1 MSRKDEIYSPALK
14 EKKIP
19 ILTLDNKWHRL
30 FTQTN
35 PNKTI
40 LRLEEELNDLLKK
53 QGKATTESKDIK
65 RLKKKLMQEIV
76 ENAEGT
82 AEGNN
87 QKALKK
93 MEDNKRLINECNE
106 RLTMYED
113 QLIELPGEIDRV
125 NRELM
130 LQTMDICYDTL
141 KTNETEIEETAKWVA
156 AIRVELKKR
165 LIRKQEMEQMN
176 QELYSYMHD
185 IFGAEVI
192 EIFDMKYG
200 NYSVQAE
207 AFTAETVKKD
217 SVMQN
222 PDHSKAEVSE
232 KKESLSEKKTDK
244 T

>member
-35 PNKTI
+35 PNKAI

-192 EIFDMKYG
+192 EIF
-200 NYSVQAE
+200 E
-207 AFTAETVKKD
+207 IW
-217 SVMQN
+217 
-222 PDHSKAEVSE
+222 
-232 KKESLSEKKTDK
+232 
-244 T
+244 

>member
-1 MSRKDEIYSPALK
+1 MSTKDEIYSPALK

-35 PNKTI
+35 PNKAI

-207 AFTAETVKKD
+207 AFTAETVRK
-217 SVMQN
+217 
-222 PDHSKAEVSE
+222 
-232 KKESLSEKKTDK
+232 
-244 T
+244 

>member
-53 QGKATTESKDIK
+53 QGKATTESKAIK

-93 MEDNKRLINECNE
+93 LEDNKRLINECNE
-106 RLTMYED
+106 RLAMYED

-125 NRELM
+125 NREMM
-130 LQTMDICYDTL
+130 LQTMDSCYDTL
-141 KTNETEIEETAKWVA
+141 KANEAEIEETAKWVA

-165 LIRKQEMEQMN
+165 LNRKQEMELMN

-192 EIFDMKYG
+192 EIFDMKY
-200 NYSVQAE
+200 E
-207 AFTAETVKKD
+207 KE
-217 SVMQN
+217 N
-222 PDHSKAEVSE
+222 PDHTEPEETE
-232 KKESLSEKKTDK
+232 KKE
-244 T
+244 

>member
-1 MSRKDEIYSPALK
+1 MSRKAEIYSPALK

-207 AFTAETVKKD
+207 AFTAETVKK
-217 SVMQN
+217 
-222 PDHSKAEVSE
+222 
-232 KKESLSEKKTDK
+232 
-244 T
+244 

>member
-207 AFTAETVKKD
+207 AFTAETVRK
-217 SVMQN
+217 
-222 PDHSKAEVSE
+222 
-232 KKESLSEKKTDK
+232 
-244 T
+244 

>member
-35 PNKTI
+35 PNKTL

-113 QLIELPGEIDRV
+113 QLIELPREIDRV

-207 AFTAETVKKD
+207 AFTAETVKK
-217 SVMQN
+217 
-222 PDHSKAEVSE
+222 
-232 KKESLSEKKTDK
+232 
-244 T
+244 

>member
-1 MSRKDEIYSPALK
+1 
-14 EKKIP
+14 
-19 ILTLDNKWHRL
+19 
-30 FTQTN
+30 
-35 PNKTI
+35 
-40 LRLEEELNDLLKK
+40 
-53 QGKATTESKDIK
+53 
-65 RLKKKLMQEIV
+65 MQEIV

-82 AEGNN
+82 AEGNDE
-87 QKALKK
+87 KALKK

-113 QLIELPGEIDRV
+113 QLIELPREIDRV

-141 KTNETEIEETAKWVA
+141 KANEGEIEETAKWIS

-192 EIFDMKYG
+192 EIFDMKY
-200 NYSVQAE
+200 E
-207 AFTAETVKKD
+207 KE
-217 SVMQN
+217 N
-222 PDHSKAEVSE
+222 PDHTGAEE
-232 KKESLSEKKTDK
+232 KKE
-244 T
+244 

>member
-35 PNKTI
+35 PNKAI

-53 QGKATTESKDIK
+53 QGKATTASKDIK

-207 AFTAETVKKD
+207 AFTAETVKK
-217 SVMQN
+217 
-222 PDHSKAEVSE
+222 
-232 KKESLSEKKTDK
+232 
-244 T
+244 

>member
-53 QGKATTESKDIK
+53 QGKATTDSKDIK

-207 AFTAETVKKD
+207 AFTAETVKK
-217 SVMQN
+217 
-222 PDHSKAEVSE
+222 
-232 KKESLSEKKTDK
+232 
-244 T
+244 

>member
-53 QGKATTESKDIK
+53 QGKATTESKDIR

-200 NYSVQAE
+200 NYSVQTE
-207 AFTAETVKKD
+207 AFTAETVKK
-217 SVMQN
+217 
-222 PDHSKAEVSE
+222 
-232 KKESLSEKKTDK
+232 
-244 T
+244 

>member
-65 RLKKKLMQEIV
+65 RLKKRLMQEIV

-176 QELYSYMHD
+176 QDLYSYMHD

-192 EIFDMKYG
+192 EIFDMKYEKENLDHTG
-200 NYSVQAE
+200 PE
-207 AFTAETVKKD
+207 ET
-217 SVMQN
+217 
-222 PDHSKAEVSE
+222 E
-232 KKESLSEKKTDK
+232 KKE
-244 T
+244 

>member
-165 LIRKQEMEQMN
+165 LIRKQEMELMN

-192 EIFDMKYG
+192 EIFDMKYEKG
-200 NYSVQAE
+200 KIRIIPDQ
-207 AFTAETVKKD
+207 KK
-217 SVMQN
+217 QKRKN
-222 PDHSKAEVSE
+222 NRQKL
-232 KKESLSEKKTDK
+232 KKMIHWIIFPYAWQQKNI
-244 T
+244 

>member
-1 MSRKDEIYSPALK
+1 
-14 EKKIP
+14 
-19 ILTLDNKWHRL
+19 
-30 FTQTN
+30 
-35 PNKTI
+35 
-40 LRLEEELNDLLKK
+40 
-53 QGKATTESKDIK
+53 
-65 RLKKKLMQEIV
+65 MQEIV

-192 EIFDMKYG
+192 EIFDMKY
-200 NYSVQAE
+200 E
-207 AFTAETVKKD
+207 KE
-217 SVMQN
+217 N
-222 PDHSKAEVSE
+222 PDHSKAEGSE
-232 KKESLSEKKTDK
+232 KNESLSDKKTDK

>member
-35 PNKTI
+35 PNKAI

-156 AIRVELKKR
+156 AIRVKLKKR

-207 AFTAETVKKD
+207 AFTAETVKK
-217 SVMQN
+217 
-222 PDHSKAEVSE
+222 
-232 KKESLSEKKTDK
+232 
-244 T
+244 

>member
-176 QELYSYMHD
+176 QDLYSYMHD

-207 AFTAETVKKD
+207 TFTA
-217 SVMQN
+217 
-222 PDHSKAEVSE
+222 
-232 KKESLSEKKTDK
+232 KT
-244 T
+244 

>member
-200 NYSVQAE
+200 NYSV
-207 AFTAETVKKD
+207 
-217 SVMQN
+217 
-222 PDHSKAEVSE
+222 
-232 KKESLSEKKTDK
+232 
-244 T
+244 

>member
-14 EKKIP
+14 EKKVP

-192 EIFDMKYG
+192 EIFDMKYEKE
-200 NYSVQAE
+200 NQ
-207 AFTAETVKKD
+207 
-217 SVMQN
+217 
-222 PDHSKAEVSE
+222 DHSKAEGSE
-232 KKESLSEKKTDK
+232 KNESLSDKKTDK

>member
-130 LQTMDICYDTL
+130 LQNMDICYDTL

-207 AFTAETVKKD
+207 AFTAETVKK
-217 SVMQN
+217 
-222 PDHSKAEVSE
+222 
-232 KKESLSEKKTDK
+232 
-244 T
+244 

>member
-65 RLKKKLMQEIV
+65 RLKKKLMQELFKLSIEKNIDIQEIV

-113 QLIELPGEIDRV
+113 QLIELPREIDRV

-207 AFTAETVKKD
+207 AFTAETVKK
-217 SVMQN
+217 
-222 PDHSKAEVSE
+222 
-232 KKESLSEKKTDK
+232 
-244 T
+244 

>member
-40 LRLEEELNDLLKK
+40 LRLTEELNDLLKK

-207 AFTAETVKKD
+207 AFTAETVKK
-217 SVMQN
+217 
-222 PDHSKAEVSE
+222 
-232 KKESLSEKKTDK
+232 
-244 T
+244 

>member
-40 LRLEEELNDLLKK
+40 LRLEEELTDLLKK

-207 AFTAETVKKD
+207 AFTAETVKK
-217 SVMQN
+217 
-222 PDHSKAEVSE
+222 
-232 KKESLSEKKTDK
+232 
-244 T
+244 

>member
-200 NYSVQAE
+200 NYSVQTE
-207 AFTAETVKKD
+207 AFTAETVKK
-217 SVMQN
+217 
-222 PDHSKAEVSE
+222 
-232 KKESLSEKKTDK
+232 
-244 T
+244 

>member
-30 FTQTN
+30 LTQTN

-207 AFTAETVKKD
+207 AFTAETVKK
-217 SVMQN
+217 
-222 PDHSKAEVSE
+222 
-232 KKESLSEKKTDK
+232 
-244 T
+244 

>member
-35 PNKTI
+35 PNKAI

-82 AEGNN
+82 AECNN

-207 AFTAETVKKD
+207 AFTAETVKK
-217 SVMQN
+217 
-222 PDHSKAEVSE
+222 
-232 KKESLSEKKTDK
+232 
-244 T
+244 

>member
-93 MEDNKRLINECNE
+93 LEDNKRLINECNE
-106 RLTMYED
+106 RLAMYED

-141 KTNETEIEETAKWVA
+141 KANEAEIEETAKWVA

-165 LIRKQEMEQMN
+165 LIRKQEMELMN

-192 EIFDMKYG
+192 EIFDMKY
-200 NYSVQAE
+200 E
-207 AFTAETVKKD
+207 KE
-217 SVMQN
+217 N
-222 PDHSKAEVSE
+222 PDHSKAEGSE
-232 KKESLSEKKTDK
+232 KNESLSDKKTDK

>member
-35 PNKTI
+35 PNKAI

-141 KTNETEIEETAKWVA
+141 KTNETEIEETAKWVS

-207 AFTAETVKKD
+207 AFTAETVKK
-217 SVMQN
+217 
-222 PDHSKAEVSE
+222 
-232 KKESLSEKKTDK
+232 
-244 T
+244 

>member
-141 KTNETEIEETAKWVA
+141 KTNETEIEETAQWVA

-192 EIFDMKYG
+192 EIFDMKY
-200 NYSVQAE
+200 E
-207 AFTAETVKKD
+207 KE
-217 SVMQN
+217 N
-222 PDHSKAEVSE
+222 PDHSKAEG
-232 KKESLSEKKTDK
+232 
-244 T
+244 

>member
-130 LQTMDICYDTL
+130 LQTMDICYDIL

-207 AFTAETVKKD
+207 AFTAETVKK
-217 SVMQN
+217 
-222 PDHSKAEVSE
+222 
-232 KKESLSEKKTDK
+232 
-244 T
+244 

>member
-65 RLKKKLMQEIV
+65 RLKEKLMQEIV

-207 AFTAETVKKD
+207 AFTAETVKK
-217 SVMQN
+217 
-222 PDHSKAEVSE
+222 
-232 KKESLSEKKTDK
+232 
-244 T
+244 

>member
-53 QGKATTESKDIK
+53 QGKATIESKDIK

-207 AFTAETVKKD
+207 AFTAETVKK
-217 SVMQN
+217 
-222 PDHSKAEVSE
+222 
-232 KKESLSEKKTDK
+232 
-244 T
+244 

>member
-113 QLIELPGEIDRV
+113 QLIELPGEIERV

-192 EIFDMKYG
+192 EIFDMKY
-200 NYSVQAE
+200 E
-207 AFTAETVKKD
+207 KE
-217 SVMQN
+217 N
-222 PDHSKAEVSE
+222 PDHSKAEG
-232 KKESLSEKKTDK
+232 
-244 T
+244 

>member
-192 EIFDMKYG
+192 ENFDMKYG

-207 AFTAETVKKD
+207 AFTAETVKK
-217 SVMQN
+217 
-222 PDHSKAEVSE
+222 
-232 KKESLSEKKTDK
+232 
-244 T
+244 

>member
-200 NYSVQAE
+200 NYSVQTE
-207 AFTAETVKKD
+207 AFTAETVRK
-217 SVMQN
+217 
-222 PDHSKAEVSE
+222 
-232 KKESLSEKKTDK
+232 
-244 T
+244 

>member
-113 QLIELPGEIDRV
+113 QLIELPREIDRV

-141 KTNETEIEETAKWVA
+141 KTNEKEIEETAKWVA

-207 AFTAETVKKD
+207 AFTAETVKK
-217 SVMQN
+217 
-222 PDHSKAEVSE
+222 
-232 KKESLSEKKTDK
+232 
-244 T
+244 

>member
-113 QLIELPGEIDRV
+113 QLIELPREIDRV

-200 NYSVQAE
+200 NCSVQAE
-207 AFTAETVKKD
+207 AFTAETVKK
-217 SVMQN
+217 
-222 PDHSKAEVSE
+222 
-232 KKESLSEKKTDK
+232 
-244 T
+244 

>member
-113 QLIELPGEIDRV
+113 QLIELPREIDRV

-200 NYSVQAE
+200 NYSVQTE
-207 AFTAETVKKD
+207 AFTAETVKK
-217 SVMQN
+217 
-222 PDHSKAEVSE
+222 
-232 KKESLSEKKTDK
+232 
-244 T
+244 

>member
-30 FTQTN
+30 FTQAN

-40 LRLEEELNDLLKK
+40 LRLEEELNELLKK

-82 AEGNN
+82 AEGNDE
-87 QKALKK
+87 KALKK

-113 QLIELPGEIDRV
+113 QLIELPREIDRV

-141 KTNETEIEETAKWVA
+141 KANEAEIEETAKWVA
-156 AIRVELKKR
+156 AFRVELKKR
-165 LIRKQEMEQMN
+165 LIRKQEKEQMN

-192 EIFDMKYG
+192 EIFDMKY
-200 NYSVQAE
+200 E
-207 AFTAETVKKD
+207 KE
-217 SVMQN
+217 N
-222 PDHSKAEVSE
+222 PDHAVP
-232 KKESLSEKKTDK
+232 KETENK
-244 T
+244 

>member
-1 MSRKDEIYSPALK
+1 
-14 EKKIP
+14 
-19 ILTLDNKWHRL
+19 
-30 FTQTN
+30 
-35 PNKTI
+35 
-40 LRLEEELNDLLKK
+40 
-53 QGKATTESKDIK
+53 
-65 RLKKKLMQEIV
+65 MQEIV

-82 AEGNN
+82 AEGKN

-207 AFTAETVKKD
+207 AFTAETVKK
-217 SVMQN
+217 
-222 PDHSKAEVSE
+222 
-232 KKESLSEKKTDK
+232 
-244 T
+244 

>member
-53 QGKATTESKDIK
+53 QGKAITESKDIK

-207 AFTAETVKKD
+207 AFTAETVKK
-217 SVMQN
+217 
-222 PDHSKAEVSE
+222 
-232 KKESLSEKKTDK
+232 
-244 T
+244 